1 MCKEGEVK
9 FTFLS
14 SAKMSLPRLH
24 SIYRR
29 GRKKKMTTTRS
40 KSSIQNLE
48 FLRLP

>member
-29 GRKKKMTTTRS
+29 GKKKKTKR
-40 KSSIQNLE
+40 
-48 FLRLP
+48 RRHR